1 MMKKL
6 NGPHPIEH
14 ICVKCKKNE
23 DQQPKEKK
31 AKIQKYVISY
41 NELNMNELID
51 TRKFYDKLKKDS
63 IKFNLKIVPNFVNNK
78 WTMQFVFNEKDKVKV
93 DLMYSQLNIN

>member
-6 NGPHPIEH
+6 NVAQPIEH

-78 WTMQFVFNEKDKVKV
+78 WTMQFVFNEVDKIKV

>member
-1 MMKKL
+1 MLKKL
-6 NGPHPIEH
+6 NVAQPIEH

-23 DQQPKEKK
+23 DQPNEKK

-78 WTMQFVFNEKDKVKV
+78 WTMQFVFNEVDKIKV